1 MVLGLDE
8 LDEDILM
15 QILTQPKNA
24 LTKQYQK
31 LFSMEGIRLTFTRD
45 ALREV
50 VRTAYRKK
58 TGARG
63 LRSVLEQALLPV
75 MFEVPSRDDVREV
88 MVTREV
94 ILKEA
99 LPVYLKK
106 DKRSPEIRETQNDRT
121 TTRWFDGTRGM
132 YQAIVFFDS
141 PSNLQL
147 RV

>member
-1 MVLGLDE
+1 
-8 LDEDILM
+8 M

-99 LPVYLKK
+99 LPVYSLKK
-106 DKRSPEIRETQNDRT
+106 DKKI
-121 TTRWFDGTRGM
+121 
-132 YQAIVFFDS
+132 A
-141 PSNLQL
+141 
-147 RV
+147 